1 MARTA
6 GPLTVAI
13 RQLCEQHDGS
23 ITHAEA
29 RPLLKGMGFDVVPE
43 APEKSAEL
51 TKWENAAAAVK
62 RKPDPENPAAVKV
75 FNDNIANKCGFSA
88 ATTKSVLNEI
98 AMRSAFEAEAN
109 NFNVTKYNWNKMR
122 PTPSRRPA
130 NSKTASANATPTKIV
145 AKSTT
150 GRRGR
155 PRTVVADT
163 NDVLSQVKAIGGL
176 SAVAAKI
183 TDLNNQ
189 VNEAQAEIARLQGLQ
204 KAFADLQQQLAAAA

>member
-13 RQLCEQHDGS
+13 RQLCEKHDGS

-29 RPLLKGMGFDVVPE
+29 RPLLKSMGFDVVPE

-51 TKWENAAAAVK
+51 TKWESVAASYK

-75 FNDNIANKCGFSA
+75 FNDNIASKCGFSA

-98 AMRSAFEAEAN
+98 EMRSAFEAEAN

-130 NSKTASANATPTKIV
+130 NSKADVNATPAKIV
-145 AKSTT
+145 AKSAPA
-150 GRRGR
+150 RRGR
-155 PRTVVADT
+155 PRTKVADT
-163 NDVLSQVKAIGGL
+163 SDVLSQVKSLGGL
-176 SAVAAKI
+176 SAVATKI
-183 TDLNNQ
+183 TDLTNQ
-189 VNEAQAEIARLQGLQ
+189 VNAAQAEIARLQTLQ
-204 KAFADLQQQLAAAA
+204 TAFADLQQQLAAAA